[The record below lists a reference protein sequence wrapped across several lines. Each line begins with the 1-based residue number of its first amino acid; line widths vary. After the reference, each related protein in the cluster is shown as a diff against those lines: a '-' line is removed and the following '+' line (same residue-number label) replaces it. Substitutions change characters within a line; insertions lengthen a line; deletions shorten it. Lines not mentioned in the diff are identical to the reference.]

1 VEISAEQL
9 FDDASRGD
17 EPALDQ
23 LLRTYMPQLHAFVRV
38 RLGPQLRAHE
48 SSLDVVQSV
57 CRELLEARGR
67 FDFRGED
74 RFRAWLF
81 TSALNKVRERHRRL
95 HSGKRDVAREQDG
108 ANVDDGTFVAPAL
121 TPSQDAIG
129 IETERAIAEAMA
141 ALSEEH
147 REVITLARLVK
158 LPHRVIAEVL
168 ERNEAAARQ
177 LLARAMVRLVRE
189 LRQRGVDV
197 AQWQLQ

>member
-1 VEISAEQL
+1 
-9 FDDASRGD
+9 
-17 EPALDQ
+17 
-23 LLRTYMPQLHAFVRV
+23 
-38 RLGPQLRAHE
+38 
-48 SSLDVVQSV
+48 
-57 CRELLEARGR
+57 
-67 FDFRGED
+67 
-74 RFRAWLF
+74 
-81 TSALNKVRERHRRL
+81 
-95 HSGKRDVAREQDG
+95 
-108 ANVDDGTFVAPAL
+108 
-121 TPSQDAIG
+121 
-129 IETERAIAEAMA
+129 MA